1 MENIDI
7 LTTIKNKQNPTHTK
21 GADSARI
28 KLSERFS
35 KSKKLQDSIR
45 GAWINSCGN
54 QMLCNGYFAI
64 QYDYPVA
71 GCVNIPQDITPP
83 QIVEKTLYDASNNTG
98 TCITKS
104 KKELLN
110 NCEKTIK
117 KARTEGKQPLMYIQ
131 TITDIDKTIKVY
143 FNSQLMRTII
153 NTLTNDINSITVC
166 VSNQKNAA
174 TSPIYI
180 KGGNGCACLCTVKLP
195 KTSNTV
201 NPNTIAEELR

>member
-1 MENIDI
+1 MEH
-7 LTTIKNKQNPTHTK
+7 LTTLKTIKNKQTK
-21 GADSARI
+21 RTSSADTARI
-28 KLSERFS
+28 KLSEQFS
-35 KSKKLQDSIR
+35 KSKTLHLNLK

-54 QMLCNGYFAI
+54 QFLCNGYFAI
-64 QYDYPVA
+64 KYNYA
-71 GCVNIPQDITPP
+71 INECVSVPHGNTPP
-83 QIVEKTLYDASNNTG
+83 QIVEKILYNASNNTG
-98 TCITKS
+98 TCITKL

-110 NCEKTIK
+110 DCKKTIK

-131 TITDIDKTIKVY
+131 TITDINTNIKVY
-143 FNSQLMRTII
+143 FNPQLMRTII

-180 KGGNGCACLCTVKLP
+180 KGGNGCACLCTVRLT